1 MRLPRGNY
9 GLQEDGD
16 QPAIG
21 ASTTSAPD
29 HGAINSGTMHRSRAG
44 GRLSASTSTLR
55 PAAADPDDVD
65 AIVQQVRRG
74 VASIGRNAGPE
85 SGEIEHDMEQERIEA
100 LVSPRTTQGN
110 GVRQGLSRSFS
121 ETSATFFRPRGQVY
135 QDRLALQQRLAS
147 EQEESPP
154 RPLAK
159 ATVRGRYVFAGG
171 AETQVLTGRKGRT
184 PRDSSA
190 SEFTATELTL
200 HMARRQL
207 NAGKEPSSPHST
219 RRQGRPEQG
228 RLQQDA
234 NFCELE
240 TPPET

>member
-1 MRLPRGNY
+1 MHLLRGNY

-21 ASTTSAPD
+21 GPTTSAPD
-29 HGAINSGTMHRSRAG
+29 HGAMNGGTMRRSRAG
-44 GRLSASTSTLR
+44 GRLSASTSALR
-55 PAAADPDDVD
+55 PSAADADDVD

-74 VASIGRNAGPE
+74 VASIGRIAGPT

-100 LVSPRTTQGN
+100 LVSPRTPGN
-110 GVRQGLSRSFS
+110 GVGQGLSRSFS

-147 EQEESPP
+147 EQEETPP
-154 RPLAK
+154 KPLAK
-159 ATVRGRYVFAGG
+159 AAVRGRYVFAGG

-207 NAGKEPSSPHST
+207 NADKEPSAPQST